1 MLTGAAPEVAE
12 RFRGVVARA
21 SLGLAVLG
29 AVGLALGVASCHAR
43 RRQPPAVAADAGA
56 APAAAAVAPPPR
68 GKQIVV
74 AYSSNILG
82 EYEPCG

>member
-1 MLTGAAPEVAE
+1 MA
-12 RFRGVVARA
+12 
-21 SLGLAVLG
+21 LAG
-29 AVGLALGVASCHAR
+29 IALGM
-43 RRQPPAVAADAGA
+43 AVAACHRSQPA
-56 APAAAAVAPPPR
+56 APARRPAPAPPAEKAATPAESAAAPPAPR

>member
-1 MLTGAAPEVAE
+1 MA
-12 RFRGVVARA
+12 
-21 SLGLAVLG
+21 LAG
-29 AVGLALGVASCHAR
+29 IALGVTVAACHRSRPAPA
-43 RRQPPAVAADAGA
+43 PPAEKAATPDESAA
-56 APAAAAVAPPPR
+56 APPTPR

>member
-1 MLTGAAPEVAE
+1 MLTGAAPEVGH
-12 RFRGVVARA
+12 RFRAPLGRVA
-21 SLGLAVLG
+21 LAG
-29 AVGLALGVASCHAR
+29 IALGVT
-43 RRQPPAVAADAGA
+43 VAACHRQKPA
-56 APAAAAVAPPPR
+56 APGQRAAPSPAATLADSATAAGPPPPR